1 MENSQGLELAGA
13 GLGLP
18 QAGLAGV
25 VGERGGQG
33 QAKPCRLEH
42 WRTPQK
48 VLVQLSDSARWFPKN
63 LVPFATSLLESLISS
78 GPEVKQTYRQTY
90 TPEGPDPTF

>member
-25 VGERGGQG
+25 VGELAWAGPGR
-33 QAKPCRLEH
+33 A
-42 WRTPQK
+42 
-48 VLVQLSDSARWFPKN
+48 
-63 LVPFATSLLESLISS
+63 LLA
-78 GPEVKQTYRQTY
+78 GAPAH
-90 TPEGPDPTF
+90 TPEGPGPSF